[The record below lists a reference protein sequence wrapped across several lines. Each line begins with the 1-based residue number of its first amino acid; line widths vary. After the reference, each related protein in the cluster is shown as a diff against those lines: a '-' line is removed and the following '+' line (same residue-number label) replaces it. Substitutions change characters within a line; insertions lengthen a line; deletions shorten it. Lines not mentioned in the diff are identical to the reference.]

1 MWAFTYMTTCV
12 FWGYGYFTDL
22 LTRLSV
28 NDALLGTYYFWW
40 TSLTYVPLFFFSL
53 SILYV
58 LTSISLRA
66 RAAALTSLPVFTLY
80 LTEFIDYHPL
90 NQSWSVMDA
99 TLSGVNILLTN
110 ALNRYHPFV
119 FYTSAALLLATLLF
133 FINVTYSNRSRRAAP
148 QPPTSAFRLDQSAVI
163 NIIALWMGSWWALQE
178 GTWGG
183 WWNWDSSETFGLM
196 VLLAVLYLWHAR
208 VLSRA
213 PFASVTTTL
222 IFVALITLSYFFIQL
237 NFDLVS
243 HNFGSKFF
251 FFFNNNLFFLEVS
264 TVLLLLIGVWSSRGL
279 TLLYQLGMYR
289 VHILRPRVAVSPIL
303 RQAPFWVPLL
313 WVIISYKPLLNYFVW
328 NFLALNLFNF
338 EISLQAVNLIALIA
352 LTVWLPS
359 TVFLSKSILIAYS
372 IKAVNWFWA
381 LGILLLSRSS
391 LHSFHILLVWFT
403 LTNLAVAEL
412 SLASWLVESNYN
424 YFQLSTSLFEMTSKL
439 FIVDTVGFEFVD
451 HWTTPYSALI
461 PSWNLVA
468 VSNSSSVNFFTLLF
482 TNGAL
487 SNLYSLVTL
496 YATSY
501 LTLELPY
508 LTALNSL
515 AVAALFLLTL
525 LKRTHHKLSHF

>member
-28 NDALLGTYYFWW
+28 NEALLGTYYFWW

-53 SILYV
+53 ATLYV
-58 LTSISLRA
+58 LNSTSLRA
-66 RAAALTSLPVFTLY
+66 RVVALTSLPLFTLY

-90 NQSWSVMDA
+90 NQSWSVTDA

-119 FYTSAALLLATLLF
+119 FYTSAALLLITLLC
-133 FINVTYSNRSRRAAP
+133 FINAAYSDRSLRAAP
-148 QPPTSAFRLDQSAVI
+148 QSPSPAFRLGKSAVI
-163 NIIALWMGSWWALQE
+163 NIVALWMGSWWALQE

-208 VLSRA
+208 VLPRA
-213 PFASVTTTL
+213 PFVSVTTTL
-222 IFVALITLSYFFIQL
+222 IFVASIILSYFFIQL

-264 TVLLLLIGVWSSRGL
+264 TVLLLLIGVWSSRAL
-279 TLLYQLGMYR
+279 TLLHQFRMYR
-289 VHILRPRVAVSPIL
+289 VHLFCSQVVVSPLL

-338 EISLQAVNLIALIA
+338 EISLQAVNLTALIA

-359 TVFLSKSILIAYS
+359 TAFLSKSLLVAYS
-372 IKAVNWFWA
+372 IKTVNWFWA
-381 LGILLLSRSS
+381 LGILLLARST

-439 FIVDTVGFEFVD
+439 FSADTVGFEFVD
-451 HWTTPYSALI
+451 HWTTPHSALI

-482 TNGAL
+482 TNDAL
-487 SNLYSLVTL
+487 VNLYSLVSL

-515 AVAALFLLTL
+515 AVAALLLLTL
-525 LKRTHHKLSHF
+525 LKRTYHKLIYF

>member
-28 NDALLGTYYFWW
+28 NEALLGTYYFWW

-53 SILYV
+53 STLYV
-58 LTSISLRA
+58 LTSPSLRA
-66 RAAALTSLPVFTLY
+66 RVAVLTSLPLFTLY

-90 NQSWSVMDA
+90 NQSWSVTDA

-119 FYTSAALLLATLLF
+119 FYTSAALLLLTLLCL
-133 FINVTYSNRSRRAAP
+133 INVTYSNRSRRAAP
-148 QPPTSAFRLDQSAVI
+148 QSPVPVFGLSQSAVI
-163 NIIALWMGSWWALQE
+163 NIVALWMGSWWALQE

-196 VLLAVLYLWHAR
+196 ILLAVLYLWHAR
-208 VLSRA
+208 VLSRS
-213 PFASVTTTL
+213 PFTAVATTL
-222 IFVALITLSYFFIQL
+222 IFVAAIVLSYFFIQL

-264 TVLLLLIGVWSSRGL
+264 TVLLLLIGVWSSRSL
-279 TLLYQLGMYR
+279 TLLHQVRMYR
-289 VHILRPRVAVSPIL
+289 AHIVHSQVAVSPIL
-303 RQAPFWVPLL
+303 RQAPFWVPLF

-338 EISLQAVNLIALIA
+338 EISLQAVNLVALIA

-359 TVFLSKSILIAYS
+359 AAFLSKSLLVAYS
-372 IKAVNWFWA
+372 IKTVNWFWA

-412 SLASWLVESNYN
+412 SLSSWLVESNYS

-439 FIVDTVGFEFVD
+439 FSVDTVGFEVAD
-451 HWTTPYSALI
+451 NWATPYSALI

-468 VSNSSSVNFFTLLF
+468 VSNSPSVNFFTLLF
-482 TNGAL
+482 TNDAL

-515 AVAALFLLTL
+515 AVASLFFLIV
-525 LKRTHHKLSHF
+525 LKRTHYKLNHF